1 MDCPAAFSAACHR
14 PVRGPR
20 AVREEPHG
28 RAERWG
34 SKLKQYLEGLGR
46 FAGNFVDS
54 VGGIGMMFCKTVVYT
69 FTPPIKLKNIFKQME
84 FVGVQSLFVVIL
96 TGFFT
101 GGVLALQGFD
111 ALKRFG
117 AESMV
122 GPTVALSMARELG
135 PVLTG
140 LMVTGRAGS
149 AMATELGT
157 MRVTEQIDALS
168 TMAINPVRYLVV
180 PRILAGILMFPVLT
194 IVTDFVGVL
203 GGYMVGV
210 KLMGIN
216 SGVYVGRTIDF
227 VEVSDISVGLYKA
240 VVFGLLSTLVACYYG
255 FYTTG
260 GAEGV
265 GKAATNS
272 VVTGCVLILISDYF
286 ISSFMT

>member
-1 MDCPAAFSAACHR
+1 MKA
-14 PVRGPR
+14 
-20 AVREEPHG
+20 
-28 RAERWG
+28 
-34 SKLKQYLEGLGR
+34 YLERIGILAENLVAATGR
-46 FAGNFVDS
+46 IFIMLYRALTLAFL
-54 VGGIGMMFCKTVVYT
+54 
-69 FTPPIKLKNIFKQME
+69 PPLKFRNIFRQME

-101 GGVLALQGFD
+101 GGVLALQSFN

-117 AESMV
+117 AESLV

-157 MRVTEQIDALS
+157 MRVTEQIDALF
-168 TMAINPVRYLVV
+168 TMGMNPVKYLVS
-180 PRILAGILMFPVLT
+180 PRIIAGLIMFPVLT
-194 IVTDFVGVL
+194 IITDFIGVL

-210 KLMGIN
+210 RLLGIN
-216 SGVYVGRTIDF
+216 PGVYIGRTIDF
-227 VEVSDISVGLYKA
+227 VQVDDIFMGLYKA
-240 VVFGLLSTLVACYYG
+240 FVFGGITTLIASYNG

-265 GKAATNS
+265 GKAATAS
-272 VVTGCVLILISDYF
+272 VVTGSILILVADY
-286 ISSFMT
+286 IMSSFMT

>member
-1 MDCPAAFSAACHR
+1 
-14 PVRGPR
+14 
-20 AVREEPHG
+20 
-28 RAERWG
+28 
-34 SKLKQYLEGLGR
+34 LKEYLESLGR
-46 FAGNFVDS
+46 FAGGFVNS
-54 VGGIGMMFCKTVVYT
+54 VGLMVMMFIQAAIHA
-69 FTPPIKLKNIFKQME
+69 FTPPIKFRNIFKQME
-84 FVGVQSLFVVIL
+84 FVGVQSLFVVVL

-101 GGVLALQGFD
+101 GGVLALQSFD

-157 MRVTEQIDALS
+157 MKVTEQIDALT
-168 TMAINPVRYLVV
+168 TMAVNPVKHLVV
-180 PRILAGILMFPVLT
+180 PRIIAGVLMFPVLT
-194 IVTDFVGVL
+194 IITDFVGVL

-216 SGVYVGRTIDF
+216 SGVYIGRTIDF
-227 VEVSDISVGLYKA
+227 VEVSDISIGLYKA
-240 VVFGLLSTLVACYYG
+240 VVFGLIATLVACYNG

-272 VVTGCVLILISDYF
+272 VVTGCVLILISDYLL
-286 ISSFMT
+286 SSLMT

>member
-1 MDCPAAFSAACHR
+1 MKNQL
-14 PVRGPR
+14 
-20 AVREEPHG
+20 
-28 RAERWG
+28 ERIG
-34 SKLKQYLEGLGR
+34 KLAEGLI
-46 FAGNFVDS
+46 DS
-54 VGGIGMMFCKTVVYT
+54 MGLMSIMLGQAAMLS
-69 FTPPIKLKNIFKQME
+69 FTPPVKFRNIFKQME

-96 TGFFT
+96 TGFFA
-101 GGVLALQGFD
+101 GGVLALQGFN

-122 GPTVALSMARELG
+122 GPMVALSMARELG

-168 TMAINPVRYLVV
+168 TMAVNPVKYLVA
-180 PRILAGILMFPVLT
+180 PRILAGVLMFPVLT
-194 IVTDFVGVL
+194 VITEFVGII

-210 KLMGIN
+210 KLLGIN
-216 SGVYVGRTIDF
+216 AGVYIGRTTDF
-227 VEVSDISVGLYKA
+227 VEMEDVFMGLYKS
-240 VVFGLLSTLVACYYG
+240 VVFGLITTLVASYNG

-265 GKAATNS
+265 GKAATSS
-272 VVTGCVLILISDYF
+272 VVTASILILISNYLLT
-286 ISSFMT
+286 SMMS

>member
-1 MDCPAAFSAACHR
+1 M
-14 PVRGPR
+14 
-20 AVREEPHG
+20 
-28 RAERWG
+28 
-34 SKLKQYLEGLGR
+34 KQYLEGLGR
-46 FAGNFVDS
+46 FAGSFINS
-54 VGGIGMMFCKTVVYT
+54 VGLVATMFLKTLVYT
-69 FTPPIKLKNIFKQME
+69 FTPPIKFRNIFKQME

-168 TMAINPVRYLVV
+168 TMAINPVKYLVV
-180 PRILAGILMFPVLT
+180 PRILAGVLMFPVLT
-194 IVTDFVGVL
+194 IITDFVGVL

-216 SGVYVGRTIDF
+216 SGVYIGRTIDF
-227 VEVSDISVGLYKA
+227 VEVGDISVGLYKS
-240 VVFGLLSTLVACYYG
+240 VVFGLLSTLVACHYG
-255 FYTTG
+255 FHTTG

-265 GKAATNS
+265 GKSATS
-272 VVTGCVLILISDYF
+272 AVVTGSILILISDYF